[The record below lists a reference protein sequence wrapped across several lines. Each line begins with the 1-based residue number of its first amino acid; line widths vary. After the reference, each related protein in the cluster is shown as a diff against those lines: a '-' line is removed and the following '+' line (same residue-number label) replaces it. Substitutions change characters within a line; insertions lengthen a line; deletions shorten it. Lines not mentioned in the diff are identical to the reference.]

1 MKPMGANDPRL
12 PSLKALHAFGVVMRS
27 AGLRDAAEK
36 LFITPQAVSQQ
47 IKILEHQL
55 DVRLFRR
62 TGRTITPTEEA
73 IVLARYVDNGF
84 HDFLE
89 GVRKISD
96 IRQNNRVNI
105 NASPYFAANLLIPRL
120 NAFMAIRPQCDIR
133 LKTNVELPDF
143 ARDDIDVAVVWGYG
157 DWADYE
163 VSRICTDYKV
173 LCCAPSLARRL
184 RAPGDLAHVTLL
196 QPIRSKTIWRN
207 VFTALGANWTTPQG
221 MIELYDNESMR
232 RAAVEGLGV
241 GLISEGDARREILM
255 GSLVAPFGE
264 DVCRRM
270 PLEQN
275 PAFYLVTPRSRE
287 RLPSVV
293 EFCKWV
299 LATDWGDA

>member
-1 MKPMGANDPRL
+1 MKPMGATDPRL
-12 PSLKALHAFGVVMRS
+12 PSLKALHAFSVVMRS
-27 AGLRDAAEK
+27 VGLRDAAEK

-62 TGRTITPTEEA
+62 TGRTISPTEEA

-84 HDFLE
+84 HDFIE

-105 NASPYFAANLLIPRL
+105 NASPYFAANMLIPRL
-120 NAFMAIRPQCDIR
+120 NGFMAIRPQCDIR

-143 ARDDIDVAVVWGYG
+143 ARDDIDVAIVWGYG
-157 DWADYE
+157 GWTDHE
-163 VSRICTDYKV
+163 VARICTDNKII
-173 LCCAPSLARRL
+173 CCSPALAQRL
-184 RAPGDLAHVTLL
+184 RQPGDLAKLTLL
-196 QPIRSKTIWRN
+196 QPIRSKTLWRD
-207 VFTALGANWTTPQG
+207 VFAALGAAWSTPHG
-221 MIELYDNESMR
+221 MIELYDNDSMR

-255 GSLVAPFGE
+255 GTLVAPFGE
-264 DVCRRM
+264 DVFRRM
-270 PLEQN
+270 PEEKC
-275 PAFYLVTPRSRE
+275 PAFHLVTPRSRE

-299 LATDWGDA
+299 LVTDWERP